1 MKKSKE
7 KCENERKI
15 CVNEFDRI
23 IALNMALNPLCRFKS
38 YWNPQDNERKKYLE
52 SVGTWT
58 EQGKKSKN
66 EKQLFEFNEKEVDAI
81 YFDDANLIDVEI
93 DKEIKPIEKV

>member
-1 MKKSKE
+1 
-7 KCENERKI
+7 
-15 CVNEFDRI
+15 
-23 IALNMALNPLCRFKS
+23 
-38 YWNPQDNERKKYLE
+38 LE

-81 YFDDANLIDVEI
+81 YFDDANLIGVEI
-93 DKEIKPIEKV
+93 DKEMKPMENVGMFKNKL